1 MQRGSTIAISHIFII
16 AMEIL
21 SQLCAF
27 DESSARISLTT
38 FCLSISTFSRTE
50 MHLGRKFGRV
60 LPVGIAQ
67 HCSTKKS
74 FNKVALAC
82 TFVTNSPFSNN
93 GGILTDFSC

>member
-1 MQRGSTIAISHIFII
+1 MQRGSKIVISHIFII
-16 AMEIL
+16 AMEML
-21 SQLCAF
+21 SQPCAF

-38 FCLSISTFSRTE
+38 FSLSIST
-50 MHLGRKFGRV
+50 FGRV

-82 TFVTNSPFSNN
+82 TFVMNSPFSNN
-93 GGILTDFSC
+93 GGILTAFFLLMSLFEVDQ